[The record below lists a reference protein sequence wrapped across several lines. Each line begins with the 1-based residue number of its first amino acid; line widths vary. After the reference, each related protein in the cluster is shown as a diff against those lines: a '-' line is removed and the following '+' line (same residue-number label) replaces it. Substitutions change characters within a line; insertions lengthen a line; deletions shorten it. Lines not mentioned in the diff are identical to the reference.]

1 MSYESPRVAG
11 RALPARLSRLVRQC
25 CRRAVSHVRALGFWL
40 TVGLPWLLL
49 GLVFGGYVTSEPVAF
64 VTLSAVAVL
73 CAVVGRNHGNQ

>member
-1 MSYESPRVAG
+1 
-11 RALPARLSRLVRQC
+11 
-25 CRRAVSHVRALGFWL
+25 VRALGFWL